1 MPPFEQKLEKHQFD
15 LAAAH
20 AAAKSMGTFTEPVLP
35 FYSTKELPFGVF
47 SNFWPAAFVI
57 QGVTFKTSE
66 HYFQALKFQPTD
78 KAAFDEI
85 VAADNCMEVTKIG
98 RDRSRILRPDW
109 EQVKRD
115 VMFDALVAKYFTHDQ
130 LFDILILTGD
140 SKLVEHTKNDSYWG
154 DGMEWEKE
162 NNNWLGKLLVKLRDM
177 SKSLTSEQRAVILK
191 ALSEKGVNM
200 LREQEKKTSASA
212 AASSS
217 SEQVKKTE
225 EFQ

>member
-1 MPPFEQKLEKHQFD
+1 
-15 LAAAH
+15 
-20 AAAKSMGTFTEPVLP
+20 
-35 FYSTKELPFGVF
+35 
-47 SNFWPAAFVI
+47 
-57 QGVTFKTSE
+57 
-66 HYFQALKFQPTD
+66 
-78 KAAFDEI
+78 
-85 VAADNCMEVTKIG
+85 
-98 RDRSRILRPDW
+98 
-109 EQVKRD
+109 
-115 VMFDALVAKYFTHDQ
+115 
-130 LFDILILTGD
+130 LILTGD
-140 SKLVEHTKNDSYWG
+140 SKLVEHTKNDAYWG

-162 NNNWLGKLLVKLRDM
+162 NNNWLGKLLVKLREM